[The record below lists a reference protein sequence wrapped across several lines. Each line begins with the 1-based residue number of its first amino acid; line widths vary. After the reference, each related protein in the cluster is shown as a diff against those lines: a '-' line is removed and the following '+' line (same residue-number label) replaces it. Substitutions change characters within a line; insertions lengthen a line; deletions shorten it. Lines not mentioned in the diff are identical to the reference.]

1 MRMEAIP
8 EAVRAEETS
17 SDKLSGSPTVDNG
30 SVKGSELDSIKSSQH
45 EPGSSTFFDDPNW
58 DSDGFDL
65 EDDSPYPEVRS
76 AVANTDDPT
85 MPVST
90 LRAWVIGML
99 LAMIFAGVNQ
109 FFIFR
114 YPSIYFTAIV
124 PQLLSYPIGRAAAA
138 YIPRNW
144 TLFGLEL
151 NPGPFSIKEHVLI
164 TVMASVGSGSAYAT
178 DIIAV
183 QRVFYNQVYNF
194 SYQWF
199 LVLSTQLIG
208 FSIGGIARH
217 ILVEPPS
224 MIWPARLVSCA
235 LFNTLHSEHYTGIGI
250 HGGMSRNKFFW
261 KQASGLTIYPDFLP
275 GYLFRA
281 LSYFSWVTWIWPE
294 NAVIA
299 QLFGYINGLGFSV
312 LTFDW
317 NQIAYVGSPL
327 VTPWWAQANVIVG
340 FIFFYWIL
348 TPILYFSNV
357 WFAQYMPIM
366 SKSSFDNRFQ
376 PYNVT
381 RILSADML
389 LDLQAYK
396 DYSPLF
402 LSTTFALAYGL
413 SFATI
418 TATLSHSFLYYRKQI
433 WRQARRSLRE
443 QPDIHARLMS
453 QYPQVPDWWYYVTFV
468 VPFALGVISI
478 ELWPTHMPVWALIL
492 AIVIALLYVVPAGIV
507 EAITNQRVAL
517 NVITELIIGY
527 ALPGRPIAMM
537 MFKTWGYITL
547 SQALIFTADM
557 KLGHYMKVPA
567 RPLFWAQ
574 VIGTIVA
581 GTTQL
586 GVQSWMFTHIPQ
598 MCSSEQPDGPIV
610 FAGTNLLPPA
620 TAINYVPSAI
630 VGFVFQYL
638 IKKHR
643 FAWWTKY
650 NYVLSAAL
658 DSGVA
663 ISVIIIYFA
672 LEYPNLG
679 AIGRDT
685 IGKWWGNT
693 VPFTGADGRG
703 TPLRSLPPEETFG
716 LRYESSMRFEVLL
729 DAIKTYTSDTSI
741 KAAGY
746 VISAYDLIQK
756 AVVEAARSR
765 EGERWAKM
773 NITTVPD
780 GPDEELNEDDVDPQ
794 RSPEAPMDLYY
805 SPERM

>member
-1 MRMEAIP
+1 
-8 EAVRAEETS
+8 
-17 SDKLSGSPTVDNG
+17 
-30 SVKGSELDSIKSSQH
+30 
-45 EPGSSTFFDDPNW
+45 
-58 DSDGFDL
+58 
-65 EDDSPYPEVRS
+65 
-76 AVANTDDPT
+76 

-138 YIPRNW
+138 YVPRNW

-164 TVMASVGSGSAYAT
+164 TVS
-178 DIIAV
+178 
-183 QRVFYNQVYNF
+183 
-194 SYQWF
+194 
-199 LVLSTQLIG
+199 
-208 FSIGGIARH
+208 
-217 ILVEPPS
+217 
-224 MIWPARLVSCA
+224 
-235 LFNTLHSEHYTGIGI
+235 
-250 HGGMSRNKFFW
+250 
-261 KQASGLTIYPDFLP
+261 
-275 GYLFRA
+275 
-281 LSYFSWVTWIWPE
+281 
-294 NAVIA
+294 
-299 QLFGYINGLGFSV
+299 
-312 LTFDW
+312 
-317 NQIAYVGSPL
+317 
-327 VTPWWAQANVIVG
+327 
-340 FIFFYWIL
+340 
-348 TPILYFSNV
+348 
-357 WFAQYMPIM
+357 
-366 SKSSFDNRFQ
+366 
-376 PYNVT
+376 
-381 RILSADML
+381 
-389 LDLQAYK
+389 
-396 DYSPLF
+396 
-402 LSTTFALAYGL
+402 
-413 SFATI
+413 
-418 TATLSHSFLYYRKQI
+418 
-433 WRQARRSLRE
+433 
-443 QPDIHARLMS
+443 
-453 QYPQVPDWWYYVTFV
+453 VPDWWYYVTFV
-468 VPFALGVISI
+468 IPFALGVISI

-492 AIVIALLYVVPAGIV
+492 AIAIALLYVVPAGIV
-507 EAITNQRVAL
+507 EAITNQHVAL

-574 VIGTIVA
+574 VIGTVVA

-598 MCSSEQPDGPIV
+598 MCSSEQPDGFVCPHTEVFGVSSVIVLGWVTCHEPSRHLHNGVSVQVSLGQAGCSRKDLSTIVRIQQRYRKKPCPNHLIALVYFFLIGAIAPLIPWLINKRYPNSFMKYIHFPIV

-658 DSGVA
+658 DSGIA

-679 AIGRDT
+679 AIGKDT

-716 LRYESSMRFEVLL
+716 P
-729 DAIKTYTSDTSI
+729 SI
-741 KAAGY
+741 
-746 VISAYDLIQK
+746 
-756 AVVEAARSR
+756 
-765 EGERWAKM
+765 W
-773 NITTVPD
+773 
-780 GPDEELNEDDVDPQ
+780 
-794 RSPEAPMDLYY
+794 
-805 SPERM
+805 